1 MNTIRKPPLS
11 VVIITLNAERT
22 LAQTLQS
29 VNTWAD
35 EIVLVDSGSTD
46 ATLSVARS
54 YGCRILH
61 HRFDGFGTQKQFAVN
76 QATHNWVLL
85 LDADE
90 VLDATLQHTI
100 QQTLNQ
106 NPDTTQSFSLPRSL
120 VFMGK
125 PLQHGGEFNR
135 PVVRLFN
142 RQHARVSDAL
152 VHETVITTGP
162 VSMLS
167 GVLWHDSYGSLHEYI
182 AKMNQYTSLNARQSG
197 KRPRRRGPLDVS
209 VRFAFKFVKV
219 YFFKGSIL
227 DGLPGFVWA
236 FFSAVYPVLKY
247 SKQQEWTTIKNKR
260 HRQTNTKAS
269 PAISQPLLATWLP
282 IGFSLMAIS

>member
-1 MNTIRKPPLS
+1 VNPAQKSTLS

-22 LAQTLQS
+22 LDQTLRS
-29 VNTWAD
+29 VTDWVN
-35 EIVLVDSGSTD
+35 EVVLVDSGSTD
-46 ATLSVARS
+46 DTLNIAQT
-54 YGCRILH
+54 YGCRVLH
-61 HRFDGFGTQKQFAVN
+61 HRFDGFGAQKQFAIN
-76 QATHNWVLL
+76 QATNDWVLV

-106 NPDTTQSFSLPRSL
+106 NPNTTQSFSLPRSL

-125 PLQHGGEFNR
+125 PLQHGGEHNR

-142 RQHARVSDAL
+142 RQHAHVSDAL
-152 VHETVITTGP
+152 VHETVVTNGP
-162 VSMLS
+162 VSTLS
-167 GVLWHDSYGSLHEYI
+167 GTLWHDSYGSLHDYI
-182 AKMNQYTSLNARQSG
+182 AKMNQYTSLNARQFG
-197 KRPRRRGPLDVS
+197 KTPHRRGPLDVS

-236 FFSAVYPVLKY
+236 FFSAVYPVMKY
-247 SKQQEWTTIKNKR
+247 IKLQERTTAKHER
-260 HRQTNTKAS
+260 TRQSNTKAL
-269 PAISQPLLATWLP
+269 PAVSQQLSA
-282 IGFSLMAIS
+282 S